1 MGPIWIPPKA
11 FIHILSASSGRQLS
25 SAVCIYHLFIFN
37 FNFQVKCSDS
47 RMVNI
52 SRVLANC
59 ISPAFLANGSSQV
72 SHLGK

>member
-1 MGPIWIPPKA
+1 
-11 FIHILSASSGRQLS
+11 
-25 SAVCIYHLFIFN
+25 
-37 FNFQVKCSDS
+37 
-47 RMVNI
+47 MVNI